1 MLLPYYYI
9 FPIPYRTCHRN
20 SSYRNTYHISY
31 RTLPFQNAAIVMTIL
46 DLIGA
51 CFHLLMA
58 LILVVAAAF
67 HPIVSYTLSLSYRN
81 LSIP

>member
-1 MLLPYYYI
+1 MYQQPAYNGQYPPYQPQYQ
-9 FPIPYRTCHRN
+9 PQ
-20 SSYRNTYHISY
+20 SSCAR
-31 RTLPFQNAAIVMTIL
+31 NAAIVMTIL

-67 HPIVSYTLSLSYRN
+67 HPIILAVAALV
-81 LSIP
+81 IDIFGCIIMGD